1 MLSLANPRNTT
12 KLHRVLDSSRRI
24 LEVAAEKETG
34 KGKESCWQQQQLF
47 SSRPTI
53 QVLGERPELRDVYS
67 HVKVVHQRVHSLY
80 C

>member
-34 KGKESCWQQQQLF
+34 KGKESCWQLF

>member
-34 KGKESCWQQQQLF
+34 KGKESCWQQQLF